1 MEVECASQIQPFAEH
16 SALKFTVF
24 LDILWIS
31 EWISGPTD
39 STISQLP
46 LSSTPLNPGQ
56 DPTEIQGSQTQIR
69 VSSFRFLNG

>member
-1 MEVECASQIQPFAEH
+1 MEVECASQIQPFAEN
-16 SALKFTVF
+16 SAPKFTVF

-46 LSSTPLNPGQ
+46 LSSTTPNPSQ
-56 DPTEIQGSQTQIR
+56 NPTEIQCGQTQIL
-69 VSSFRFLNG
+69 VSSVRF